1 MVKASVCNAG
11 DLGLIPWSGRSLE
24 KEIAMDS
31 SVLAWRISRTEK
43 PGRLYS
49 SWGEELNMTETT
61 KEPLDESERG
71 E

>member
-1 MVKASVCNAG
+1 
-11 DLGLIPWSGRSLE
+11 
-24 KEIAMDS
+24 MDS
-31 SVLAWRISRTEK
+31 SVLAWGISRTEK